1 MEAHVVGD
9 VSEDARYE
17 TQQLDVVEDRA
28 GHEADLLQAR
38 AVEERERPQHT
49 EVDGEQ
55 GAADGEG
62 DGGLDLHERRE
73 VAHCHHDQ
81 EELVACA
88 RQAGPQQSARSASG
102 QRQLQGLSLAGCPS
116 ESTAGSCEQG
126 ERRATHLRRV
136 VDRRPASRAW
146 WAAGSARSRPP

>member
-9 VSEDARYE
+9 VREDARYE

-88 RQAGPQQSARSASG
+88 RQAGPQQSARSA
-102 QRQLQGLSLAGCPS
+102 
-116 ESTAGSCEQG
+116 TAPGAQS
-126 ERRATHLRRV
+126 RRV
-136 VDRRPASRAW
+136 SVRVDC
-146 WAAGSARSRPP
+146 G

>member
-9 VSEDARYE
+9 VREDARYE
-17 TQQLDVVEDRA
+17 AQQLDVVEDRA

-38 AVEERERPQHT
+38 AVEQRERPQHT

-55 GAADGEG
+55 GSADGEG
-62 DGGLDLHERRE
+62 DGGLDLHERGE

-88 RQAGPQQSARSASG
+88 RQAGPQQSARSA
-102 QRQLQGLSLAGCPS
+102 
-116 ESTAGSCEQG
+116 TAPGAQS
-126 ERRATHLRRV
+126 RRV
-136 VDRRPASRAW
+136 SVRVDC
-146 WAAGSARSRPP
+146 G